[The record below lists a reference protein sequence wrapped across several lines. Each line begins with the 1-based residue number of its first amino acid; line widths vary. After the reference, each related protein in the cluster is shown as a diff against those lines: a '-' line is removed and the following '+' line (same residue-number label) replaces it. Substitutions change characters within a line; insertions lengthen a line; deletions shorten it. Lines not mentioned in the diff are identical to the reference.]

1 MTKAKSERVDQ
12 YILENHREES
22 VITMA
27 KALDI
32 PYSTAQWRVRKL
44 GLLKTVKREPPR
56 KLKKKPRSRYFF
68 DVDAVGIGGNWL
80 F

>member
-32 PYSTAQWRVRKL
+32 PYYTAQWRVRKL
-44 GLLKTVKREPPR
+44 GLLKTVKRDPPR
-56 KLKKKPRSRYFF
+56 KLQKKPVSRMLF
-68 DVDAVGIGGNWL
+68 DVDAVGLGGNWL